1 MIASSVDYNT
11 TSASPPTHGARTSD
25 VSHNDL
31 NLGDSMSEM
40 SNSAVVGGDALRL
53 HSSTTPHPSP
63 HTPLFP

>member
-11 TSASPPTHGARTSD
+11 TSASRTSD

-31 NLGDSMSEM
+31 NLGDFMSEM